1 MSSNQMPSAN
11 SDPPKFHRLFKFYDP
26 EVVALMAILLGLFQ
40 LLLTIPTYS
49 ISLDIKYLFMCPLCV
64 GSVSVIAGSF
74 GMASERTPKRELL
87 KYCLICGFAGLV
99 GTLIGLILY
108 SYAASTS
115 LDIPPCSQSH
125 EYYAC
130 PETIFQSFYKAIAGQ
145 LLFYNI
151 AALVNHCFLSFSAFK
166 GLRIHWDYIVLTPRI
181 LF

>member
-1 MSSNQMPSAN
+1 MSSNQMPSVD

-49 ISLDIKYLFMCPLCV
+49 ISIDIKYLFVCPLCV

-87 KYCLICGFAGLV
+87 KNSMISGLACLV
-99 GTLIGLILY
+99 GTLIGLVVY
-108 SYAASTS
+108 GYAANTTLDFPHCTS
-115 LDIPPCSQSH
+115 ESH
-125 EYYAC
+125 EHLIC
-130 PETIFQSFYKAIAGQ
+130 PQTIFQGFYKAISGQ

-151 AALVNHCFLSFSAFK
+151 AALFIHCFLSFSAFK
-166 GLRIHWDYIVLTPRI
+166 GLRIH
-181 LF
+181 